1 MNHDPVSERL
11 RELNWRRPLT
21 DAELAELRAYLA
33 GHPEAKADWDA
44 EVELSA
50 LVNQLPNAPV
60 PSNFTAR
67 VLQAIECEARAET
80 RAREPRAVWWWRVFV
95 PRTAA
100 VLAVAGLGWFA
111 YQQHRAAQRAEFLHT
126 LATSMPGPETLQDFE
141 VIRRLSPAAEA
152 DEELLALNQELLA
165 LKQ

>member
-1 MNHDPVSERL
+1 MNHDPVYERL

-21 DAELAELRAYLA
+21 DAEQVELRAYLA
-33 GHPEAKADWDA
+33 GHPEVKADWDA
-44 EVELSA
+44 ELELSA

-67 VLQAIECEARAET
+67 VLQAVERKTRAET
-80 RAREPRAVWWWRVFV
+80 PTRIPRAVGWWRVFV
-95 PRTAA
+95 PRIA
-100 VLAVAGLGWFA
+100 VVMAVAGLGWFG
-111 YQQHRAAQRAEFLHT
+111 YHRQQLAKREFVHT
-126 LATSMPGPETLQDFE
+126 LAESLRSPETLQDFE
-141 VIRRLSPAAEA
+141 VIRRLSPAPEA